1 MGTLS
6 NVPSDRSLRCIPRKH
21 VRNCATPTR
30 RDDIGAVS
38 PHPPKTR
45 KPVEVSISVDR
56 LGGKG
61 RAHEPSAAPRSRS
74 HCSALV
80 CKFVSPAFPASSSA
94 ISKSFRA
101 SSLRFNSTFAMPR
114 LI

>member
-30 RDDIGAVS
+30 RGDIGAVS

-56 LGGKG
+56 FGGAG
-61 RAHEPSAAPRSRS
+61 RAT
-74 HCSALV
+74 
-80 CKFVSPAFPASSSA
+80 PASS
-94 ISKSFRA
+94 
-101 SSLRFNSTFAMPR
+101 TFDYTVRGYDLVPGRRIVA
-114 LI
+114 